1 MTGVDVFLS
10 HHGVKGMKWG
20 VRNDDPPSGE
30 KRGYLTNKNAH
41 SRLLE
46 SPP

>member
-20 VRNDDPPSGE
+20 VRKED
-30 KRGYLTNKNAH
+30 RGSPDN
-41 SRLLE
+41 SLE
-46 SPP
+46 VIVS